1 MVILEYERR
10 FDWEG
15 FDDGFEVQIFFV
27 PSEDSLNILGIH
39 MKVGLHFRRGAIH
52 EGLQQMRIGEV
63 DFDSNGGRSIH
74 LCEE

>member
-1 MVILEYERR
+1 MVILEYKWR

-15 FDDGFEVQIFFV
+15 FNDGFKVRIPFV
-27 PSEDSLNILGIH
+27 PSEDSLNILRIH
-39 MKVGLHFRRGAIH
+39 MKVGFHFHRGVIR